1 MANKKK
7 DPIKKQVK
15 EKTAVV
21 PILEINKEVNTPFEF
36 RDLLVS
42 LSEGL
47 NKTKNPSGISE
58 NFSEFQNIVTEMAK
72 SPTANFKSVLLEVM
86 SEIAK
91 ARASYRDLDGK
102 METKKTQLESLVG
115 LIDKKRDEL
124 QSQSDIAAQS
134 IKDVSAIYEQRMADI
149 EVLEKN
155 ASKTQ
160 ANIKSATDKNE
171 RLLSEI
177 KIKERVTAKNSEE
190 LEAKIKEAKHYI
202 QAQESQRKTIS
213 KQKDALDKRLHDSEY
228 ELNNVIANKKSLTN
242 EIERLSQAKQE
253 LKNVE
258 AATESKAAIARLD
271 IQKAIS
277 ERNNLAQL
285 KASLAQREQE
295 LIRKESDNNAILNNV
310 KIIESRLEDK
320 YGVSNVIDFA
330 IEKAS
335 MIEENENFNDLFKA
349 FNALVTSTRN
359 KGWAPIEIEEPIL
372 AASNSSEYI
381 KELLK

>member
-115 LIDKKRDEL
+115 LIDEKRDEL